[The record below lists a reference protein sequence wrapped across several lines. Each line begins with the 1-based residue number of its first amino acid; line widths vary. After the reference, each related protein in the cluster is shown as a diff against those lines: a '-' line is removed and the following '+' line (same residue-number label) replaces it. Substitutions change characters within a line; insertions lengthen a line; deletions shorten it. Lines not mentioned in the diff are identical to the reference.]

1 MKINTTYLILKT
13 DEPIKASTSKLRGY
27 IGNTFKE
34 NYLLHNHYGDERF
47 LYSYP
52 LVQYH
57 ILDDKAI
64 ILGIEEGVNSLKNIV
79 DELNYLHLDKKYEII
94 EKTLYDKEV
103 DVQPTSEEYHYKF
116 ISPWIALNS
125 KNYNNYRQIDNWKD
139 KKNFINNIL
148 VGNIL
153 SMSKGLGIIV
163 NKRLHVKSHL
173 EEGRIKY
180 KNIEMNSFTGEFKV
194 HYKIPDF
201 FGFGKGVSQGFGS
214 VKMIDDSIDS
224 ILEDD

>member
-13 DEPIKASTSKLRGY
+13 DEPIKSSTSKLRGY

-57 ILDDKAI
+57 IMKDQAM
-64 ILGIEEGVNSLKNIV
+64 ILGIEEGVNSIKNIV
-79 DELNYLHLDKKYEII
+79 DEINYLHLDKKYEVIDKQI
-94 EKTLYDKEV
+94 YDKQY
-103 DVQPTSEEYHYKF
+103 DVQPSSEEYHYKF
-116 ISPWIALNS
+116 VTPWMALNPS
-125 KNYNNYRQIDNWKD
+125 NYKEYK
-139 KKNFINNIL
+139 
-148 VGNIL
+148 
-153 SMSKGLGIIV
+153 SKGLNIIV
-163 NKRLHVKSHL
+163 NKKLYVKSHL
-173 EEGRIKY
+173 EEERVKY
-180 KNIEMNSFTGEFKV
+180 KNIEMTAFKGEFKV

-214 VKMIDDSIDS
+214 VKMIDDSFES
-224 ILEDD
+224 IIND

>member
-13 DEPIKASTSKLRGY
+13 DESIKASTSKLRGY

-57 ILDDKAI
+57 IMKDQAM
-64 ILGIEEGVNSLKNIV
+64 ILGIEEGVNSIKNIV
-79 DELNYLHLDKKYEII
+79 DEINYLHLDKKYEVIDKQI
-94 EKTLYDKEV
+94 YDKQY

-116 ISPWIALNS
+116 ITPWMALNPS
-125 KNYNNYRQIDNWKD
+125 NYKDYKTIDNWKD
-139 KKNFINNIL
+139 RKLFLNNIL

-153 SMSKGLGIIV
+153 SMSKGLNIIV
-163 NKRLHVKSHL
+163 NKKLYVKSHL
-173 EEGRIKY
+173 EEERVKY
-180 KNIEMNSFTGEFKV
+180 KNIEMTAFKGEFKV

-214 VKMIDDSIDS
+214 VKMIDDSFES
-224 ILEDD
+224 IIND